1 MDDNHKNAYTSFAYT
16 FIGLGSLFLIVSIL
30 ELVFAFGFFKANPFP
45 VALLVLGIGVALLW
59 TLKQAKD

>member
-1 MDDNHKNAYTSFAYT
+1 MDDKQKNSYKSFAYT